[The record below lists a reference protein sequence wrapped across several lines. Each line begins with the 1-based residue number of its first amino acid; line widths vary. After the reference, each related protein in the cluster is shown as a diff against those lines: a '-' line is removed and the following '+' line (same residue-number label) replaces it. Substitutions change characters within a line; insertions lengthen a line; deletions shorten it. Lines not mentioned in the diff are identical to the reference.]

1 MQGMPPELLATYTVV
16 AKQREEVMEFK
27 AEGCPPEEVLINK
40 DARIITDLRFIA
52 HRRLMTVSDLLSLG
66 YNKDEVEALP
76 SDPNPTSEFENQERH
91 YYDGSWDFDN
101 TDPGDP
107 SQRKVSVTEAY
118 IKCDYDGDGIAEYR
132 RVVKAGQVVFENE
145 VTDDHP
151 FALFC
156 PILMPYK
163 IIGLSFYD
171 LIEDL
176 QRIKTVLTRQVLDN
190 VYLSNNQ
197 RSEVV
202 ENQVNLDDLLQPR
215 PGGIVRVKAPGMIRD
230 ITVPF
235 IASAG
240 LEIINQIDGIRD
252 TRTGV
257 TEMNSA
263 LNAEALSKGSI
274 GSEGVAAMMQA
285 GAQRIELVARVLA
298 ETGIKRMWMLMLK
311 NVSQYQNRVQQ
322 VKLNG
327 RWLQIDPREWKNKYD
342 LTVSVGIGTA
352 GKAQQIQNLTL
363 LGNAQREAL
372 QIGLATPQNIY
383 QTLTRLAEAMG
394 YKDSDQF
401 FTQPSGQPQ
410 PEKPDP
416 AIMLEQM
423 KQQGAQQLEQMR
435 QQGAAQLAQINGQVQ
450 IQVEQMTQQAQDAQ
464 SQREL
469 TMQAERD
476 RAQME
481 NEMALEQFRTEEE
494 TRRQLAKA

>member
-1 MQGMPPELLATYTVV
+1 M
-16 AKQREEVMEFK
+16 
-27 AEGCPPEEVLINK
+27 
-40 DARIITDLRFIA
+40 
-52 HRRLMTVSDLLSLG
+52 
-66 YNKDEVEALP
+66 
-76 SDPNPTSEFENQERH
+76 
-91 YYDGSWDFDN
+91 
-101 TDPGDP
+101 
-107 SQRKVSVTEAY
+107 
-118 IKCDYDGDGIAEYR
+118 
-132 RVVKAGQVVFENE
+132 
-145 VTDDHP
+145 
-151 FALFC
+151 
-156 PILMPYK
+156 
-163 IIGLSFYD
+163 
-171 LIEDL
+171 
-176 QRIKTVLTRQVLDN
+176 
-190 VYLSNNQ
+190 
-197 RSEVV
+197 
-202 ENQVNLDDLLQPR
+202 NLDDLLQPR
-215 PGGIVRVKAPGMIRD
+215 PGGIVRVKQAGMVRD

-235 IASAG
+235 IAGAA
-240 LEIINQIDGIRD
+240 LEIINQFDGIRD

-298 ETGIKRMWMLMLK
+298 ETGVKRMWMLMLK

-401 FTQPSGQPQ
+401 FTPPSNQPQ

-416 AIMLEQM
+416 AIILEQM

-464 SQREL
+464 
-469 TMQAERD
+469 A
-476 RAQME
+476 
-481 NEMALEQFRTEEE
+481 
-494 TRRQLAKA
+494 